1 MQAARD
7 VEDICDDTI
16 QTKRE
21 SSDVDGRR
29 NWAKLWGNN
38 TGVAHGN
45 KLTESR
51 VAEYNGNYNSV

>member
-21 SSDVDGRR
+21 SSDVDVDGIGQ
-29 NWAKLWGNN
+29 NYGEA
-38 TGVAHGN
+38 T
-45 KLTESR
+45 R
-51 VAEYNGNYNSV
+51 VWLMGIN